1 MRLLELVPLE
11 GRAVLEVDGADARSF
26 LQGLVT
32 NDVRKLAADRALWAA
47 LLTPQ
52 GRCLFEF
59 AMVAD
64 GARILLEAERARC
77 EELAR
82 RLAFYRLR
90 AAVEIADR
98 STAWTVVALPD
109 PAAAERFELPLE
121 RGACRALEDAI
132 LFVDPRLA
140 AMGVRG
146 LVRREALDRFLA
158 RHGLVLGEPAAYER
172 HRLELGVPE
181 GAIDLPPQK
190 ALPLEADLDALD
202 AISFDKG
209 CFVGQE
215 LTARMEHRGLVKKRL
230 VPVRVT
236 GPLPPPGTPVRQG
249 EREVGEVRS
258 GLDGRAL
265 ALVRLEALGGGPL
278 TADGAT
284 LEPVLP
290 AWLREE
296 IDP

>member
-1 MRLLELVPLE
+1 MTAKRLVLLE
-11 GRAVLEVDGADARSF
+11 GRGVLEVGGADARSF

-32 NDVRKLAADRALWAA
+32 NDVRRLAADRALWAA

-64 GARILLEAERARC
+64 GARILIEAERARV

-90 AAVEIADR
+90 AAVEIVDR
-98 STAWTVVALPD
+98 SQDWTVVALPD
-109 PAAAERFELPLE
+109 PAAAERFDLPPE

-146 LVRREALDRFLA
+146 LVRSEGLDRFLA
-158 RHGLVLGEPAAYER
+158 RWGLELGEPAAYER

-181 GAIDLPPQK
+181 GAVDLPPQK

-215 LTARMEHRGLVKKRL
+215 LTARMEHRGLVKKRI

-236 GPLPPPGTPVRQG
+236 GPLPPPGTPIRQG
-249 EREVGEVRS
+249 EREVGELRS

-265 ALVRLEALGGGPL
+265 ALLRLQALGGGPM

-284 LEPVLP
+284 LDTILP

-296 IDP
+296 LEP

>member
-1 MRLLELVPLE
+1 MPLE
-11 GRAVLEVDGADARSF
+11 GRGVVEVGGADARSF

-32 NDVRKLAADRALWAA
+32 NDVRRLGPDRALWAA

-52 GRCLFEF
+52 GRCLFDF
-59 AMVAD
+59 AMVAH
-64 GARILLEAERARC
+64 GARILLEAERARA

-82 RLAFYRLR
+82 RLVFYRLR
-90 AAVEIADR
+90 AAVDIADR
-98 STAWTVVALPD
+98 STDWTVVALPD
-109 PAAAERFELPLE
+109 PAAAERFDLPLE

-146 LVRREALDRFLA
+146 LVRAEGLGRFLA
-158 RHGLVLGEPAAYER
+158 RWGLELAEPAIYEH

-181 GAIDLPPQK
+181 GAVDLPPQK

-202 AISFDKG
+202 GISFDKG

-236 GPLPPPGTPVRQG
+236 GSLPPPGTPVRLG
-249 EREVGEVRS
+249 EREVGELRS
-258 GLDGRAL
+258 GFDGRAL
-265 ALVRLEALGGGPL
+265 ALLRLEALGAGPL
-278 TADGAT
+278 VADGAA
-284 LEPVLP
+284 LEPLLP

-296 IDP
+296 LPP